1 MIKDSNKYNY
11 QSLLYLLLLLSG
23 FLKGL
28 TLFNFGYKI
37 EFVKIAVILAVFDIV
52 IQLIRRRIH
61 FSYSFAYLLGII
73 ILFYVWI
80 IFTSIYSP
88 SEVYKYDK
96 IFSFLPNIIF
106 FIYPMFI
113 KLINFNLLIKWYTII
128 LLPLAVLLIYLKS
141 ITWTGDI
148 ESPEL
153 FIGNLF
159 DYLSLGLHLGIL
171 FLLLN
176 HFNKNKWIQITVF
189 ALLIASSARA
199 PLLITVFLT
208 LIINY
213 KFILKFKFIKTIFN
227 IKLIGFVVVLYLFFS
242 TQILPFF
249 SNSHSRLISL
259 FSSSDSST
267 SSRIDMFEY
276 SFNQPFESLT
286 TFFMGNGIGSFGII
300 YMGIDQRAYPHNII
314 LETFFELG
322 FIGLFL
328 GFLIILLILNNF
340 NIKKNIFSL
349 LLLFVF
355 LNAMKSSNL
364 TDLWILFSFIG
375 ASSIANSKMQIYN
388 SIK

>member
-1 MIKDSNKYNY
+1 M
-11 QSLLYLLLLLSG
+11 SG

-28 TLFNFGYKI
+28 TLFNTGYEI
-37 EFVKIAVILAVFDIV
+37 DFVKIAVIIAIFDMV
-52 IQLIRRRIH
+52 IQLTRRRMH
-61 FSYSFAYLLGII
+61 FSYYFGYLFLS
-73 ILFYVWI
+73 I
-80 IFTSIYSP
+80 IFFYAWMIFSLSYSP
-88 SEVYKYDK
+88 SEVYKFDK
-96 IFSFLPNIIF
+96 IFSFLANIIF
-106 FIYPMFI
+106 LLYPIFI
-113 KLINFNLLIKWYTII
+113 KKINFNLLIKWYTII
-128 LLPLAVLLIYLKS
+128 LLPLAIFLIYLKS
-141 ITWTGDI
+141 ITWTSDI

-213 KFILKFKFIKTIFN
+213 KFILKFKFIKTIFD
-227 IKLIGFVVVLYLFFS
+227 IKLIGFVAVLFLFFS
-242 TQILPFF
+242 TQIIPFF
-249 SNSHSRLISL
+249 NNSLFRLNSL
-259 FSSSDSST
+259 FSSTDGST
-267 SSRIDMFEY
+267 ISRIDMFEY
-276 SFNQPFESLT
+276 SFIQPFESLT

-328 GFLIILLILNNF
+328 GFLIILALLKKF

-349 LLLFVF
+349 LLLFAF

-375 ASSIANSKMQIYN
+375 ANSKMQIYN
-388 SIK
+388 STK